1 MQRRALLATLG
12 LLGTGGCLRLQQ
24 AEASGAGT
32 PGGTGETTPGETT
45 QSTGGDTSSNAGDA
59 TTGTSTGTAS
69 DGTGTDERSVTLA
82 EAWTADAGAEHVW
95 ADASAFFFSSY
106 AAAGAASVADGLR
119 WSVDATSGEV
129 DGSAVETFAL
139 DDERAL
145 FGFSPDSDG
154 DAGAYFCA
162 FDRASGEN
170 LWTLDA
176 PADGAHHAAE
186 GAALVDGTAVVAAAD
201 YGSQSDQTP
210 IVYGVD
216 AATGEELWRTG
227 TPDVPAGFVSNVVA
241 HDGAVVVVFG
251 SQGGRVLDPSTG
263 SVTATYDSMWTR
275 MWTGYAHGGTLYA
288 AWDGAAR
295 AYSLDDGTEKWSASG
310 GGGRGRIPPA
320 ADGDLVV
327 FGTKT
332 SFVTAFDAE
341 SGERRWQQRTADPV
355 YGVALSDGYAWAIDE
370 GGTLTGFAR
379 DDGTN
384 VHESAQGDADSDVAA
399 TDGVLLV
406 GGETA
411 NAYRVEDG

>member
-24 AEASGAGT
+24 ADVS
-32 PGGTGETTPGETT
+32 GTGTPGET
-45 QSTGGDTSSNAGDA
+45 GGSAQPSGSDTASNAGDA
-59 TTGTSTGTAS
+59 SAGTSSAGTAS
-69 DGTGTDERSVTLA
+69 DGTGTDERGVTLT
-82 EAWTADAGAEHVW
+82 EAWTADEGAEHVW
-95 ADASAFFFSSY
+95 TDASTFFFSTY
-106 AAAGAASVADGLR
+106 AEAGAASVADGLR
-119 WSVDATSGEV
+119 WDADATSGEV
-129 DGSAVETFAL
+129 DGSSVETFAL
-139 DDERAL
+139 DDERAV
-145 FGFSPDSDG
+145 FGFSPDSNG

-162 FDRASGEN
+162 FDRASGER

-186 GAALVDGTAVVAAAD
+186 GAALVDGTAVVAASD
-201 YGSQSDQTP
+201 YGSQSDQDP
-210 IVYGVD
+210 LVYGVD

-241 HDGAVVVVFG
+241 HGGAVFVVFG
-251 SQGGRVLDPSTG
+251 SQGARVLDPSTG
-263 SVTATYDSMWTR
+263 SVTATYDSMWTE

-288 AWDGAAR
+288 AWDGEAL
-295 AYSLDDGTEKWSASG
+295 AYSLDDGSEKWSASS

-320 ADGDLVV
+320 VDDGLVV

-341 SGERRWQQRTADPV
+341 SGEQRWQKRTADPV

-370 GGTLTGFAR
+370 GGVLTGFAR
-379 DDGTN
+379 DDGTK
-384 VHESAQGDADSDVAA
+384 VHESTQGDADSDVAA
-399 TDGVLLV
+399 ADGVLLV

-411 NAYRVEDG
+411 NAYRVEDS